1 MNTENNKTDKLAFLY
16 GGLLLFILG
25 FDALMV
31 VHYFKNLSGP
41 ALIAVAAIVAG
52 TFLAIMAA
60 WFCCK
65 PKAST
70 GLKIASFGCKIALIV
85 VGGLSATS
93 IITLYFHEKTEA
105 KALEITRVQ
114 NAQKAEAEIAKINA
128 EKDAKVAEQNAEIK
142 RLEALKAAVADVRK
156 TAGARAAGQLVQGS
170 VMMSE
175 LPGMKPDHSQSLVST
190 AQGLNQKQAEDAEAH
205 TFKAWLLE
213 YANGGVYYVPT
224 IMNLIVFIVL
234 GGFLVFARTETA
246 GK

>member
-1 MNTENNKTDKLAFLY
+1 MNAENNKTDKLAFLY

-52 TFLAIMAA
+52 TFLAVMAA

-65 PKAST
+65 PKAAQ
-70 GLKIASFGCKIALIV
+70 GLKIAAFGCKIALIV

-105 KALEITRVQ
+105 KALEVARVQ

-128 EKDAKVAEQNAEIK
+128 EKQAKVEEQNAEIK
-142 RLEALKAAVADVRK
+142 RLEALKSAVADVRR
-156 TAGARAAGQLVQGS
+156 TAGAKAASQLVQGS
-170 VMMSE
+170 LMPSDLTGLRAE
-175 LPGMKPDHSQSLVST
+175 PTPSLIANAQS
-190 AQGLNQKQAEDAEAH
+190 LNQKQSEESEMH

-213 YANGGVYYVPT
+213 YSNGGVYYVPT
-224 IMNLIVFIVL
+224 IINLLVFFVL
-234 GGFLVFARTETA
+234 GGFLTFARTEQE

>member
-1 MNTENNKTDKLAFLY
+1 MNTNNKKIDKLAFLY

-25 FDALMV
+25 FDVLMI

-41 ALIAVAAIVAG
+41 SLIAVASIVAG

-65 PKAST
+65 PTATT
-70 GLKIASFGCKIALIV
+70 GLKIASFGCKVALII

-93 IITLYFHEKTEA
+93 IITLYFHEKAEA
-105 KALEITRVQ
+105 KALEVARVQ
-114 NAQKAEAEIAKINA
+114 GAQKAEVEIAKINA
-128 EKDAKVAEQNAEIK
+128 EKAAKIEEQNAEIK

-156 TAGARAAGQLVQGS
+156 TAGARAASQLVQGS
-170 VMMSE
+170 VMPSDLTGIRVE
-175 LPGMKPDHSQSLVST
+175 STPSLISN
-190 AQGLNQKQAEDAEAH
+190 AQALNAKQAEDEEMH

-213 YANGGVYYVPT
+213 YSEGGVYYVPT
-224 IMNLIVFIVL
+224 LANLLVFITL
-234 GGFLVFARTETA
+234 GGFLVFARSEQE

>member
-1 MNTENNKTDKLAFLY
+1 MSTEKNKIDKLAFLY

-41 ALIAVAAIVAG
+41 ALIAVAAIIAG

-65 PKAST
+65 PNAST
-70 GLKIASFGCKIALIV
+70 GLKIASFGCKVALIV

-105 KALEITRVQ
+105 KALEAARVQ
-114 NAQKAEAEIAKINA
+114 TAQKAEAEIAKINA
-128 EKDAKVAEQNAEIK
+128 EKQAKIEEQNAEIK
-142 RLEALKAAVADVRK
+142 RLEALKSAVADVRR
-156 TAGARAAGQLVQGS
+156 TAGAKAASQLVQGS
-170 VMMSE
+170 AIPVD
-175 LPGMKPDHSQSLVST
+175 LGMRVEPTPSLIAN
-190 AQGLNQKQAEDAEAH
+190 AQTLNARQAEESDSH

-213 YANGGVYYVPT
+213 YSNSGVYYVPT
-224 IMNLIVFIVL
+224 IINLLVFFVL
-234 GGFLVFARTETA
+234 GGFLTFARSEQP